1 MKKPRFLVLV
11 AAAIALA
18 SFGAQAAG
26 LDVAG
31 FFAGHADVLAGL
43 SMLGMAG
50 SIETEYREV
59 TASLEKVGTQIKNFR
74 DTTKADTEALS
85 ARVHALEM
93 GHAQSA
99 NRSRGIVNQSVG
111 TGLAGQAIQGQL
123 AELPGLQQLA
133 QSGRGTV
140 TAHAAGLPLASL
152 VNGGKGS
159 SSDGTIASNAERSGI
174 FADPVRPLALLDVL
188 PSRPTDR
195 DAVEHVRLMPS
206 GDAGTQELEGDEKA
220 EIELDSVL
228 IKAEISTVAAHTTL
242 SRQVLADQVGLGDAV
257 DGLLSGKVRSKLE
270 NLLVNGQG
278 SGGEFEGLIECATAF
293 VPTSAGKLVNSI
305 GEALVAMRDEGFEPG
320 LIVVN
325 PGDWFAQVQI
335 ASDLE
340 GRYLFGS
347 PLSPAQGSLWQVPVV
362 QTPSLAAGRFIVL
375 DLAHVTVLDRQQLQ
389 VLLSEHHK
397 DNFTRNLVT
406 MLAELRVGLEVRH
419 SKAVRVASWTAPVP
433 PPSSTPPVSS

>member
-1 MKKPRFLVLV
+1 MEDYSGSPK
-11 AAAIALA
+11 AAQ
-18 SFGAQAAG
+18 F
-26 LDVAG
+26 VK
-31 FFAGHADVLAGL
+31 DVLATVSEGL
-43 SMLGMAG
+43 QNHRKAVKSDMDAQ
-50 SIETEYREV
+50 
-59 TASLEKVGTQIKNFR
+59 ASRI
-74 DTTKADTEALS
+74 D
-85 ARVHALEM
+85 ALEQSVAM
-93 GHAQSA
+93 AQSRA
-99 NRSRGIVNQSVG
+99 
-111 TGLAGQAIQGQL
+111 TGLIAGARARAGAGADIQNQL
-123 AELPGLQQLA
+123 AEMPGLQQLA

-140 TAHAAGLPLASL
+140 AAHAAGVPLASM

-278 SGGEFEGLIECATAF
+278 SGGEFEGLIACATAF

-397 DNFTRNLVT
+397 DNFTRNLIT

-419 SKAVRVASWTAPVP
+419 SKAVRVASWASPVP
-433 PPSSTPPVSS
+433 PSSSAPPASS